1 MKGILLGIR
10 KHPRKAFVYFFASF
24 SVLWTIIEGLT
35 HFIPTL
41 DLRGIPTLCVV
52 IVIGLGYAAYKIRRP
67 LSVSFNISHTNTK
80 LEIKFSDIFEEDGVR
95 AIAVNEFFDSEIG
108 LPVSERS
115 LHGIFITKCFG
126 GHRESFDK
134 MITDELT
141 QMTYETNQRSQGK
154 DRKYPIGT
162 TALVTVNTDRYMC
175 FALCRTDLTTCK
187 AEADVPTLWR
197 ALEGL
202 YSKARNSLGGAP
214 LVLPLVGSG
223 LSGVGLPARDL
234 LDLIVLS
241 VITESKHKQITTLI
255 KIVLTSDRFE
265 EIDLGEIERY
275 WR

>member
-1 MKGILLGIR
+1 LKGILLGIR

-52 IVIGLGYAAYKIRRP
+52 IVIGLGFAAYKIRRP

-141 QMTYETNQRSQGK
+141 QMTYETNNEVREKTENTRSEQQPSSLLTQTATCALPSVEPILLPAKQRQMSQRCGELLK
-154 DRKYPIGT
+154 VSIAKP
-162 TALVTVNTDRYMC
+162 VTVSVEPHLS
-175 FALCRTDLTTCK
+175 FLSWA
-187 AEADVPTLWR
+187 ADC
-197 ALEGL
+197 
-202 YSKARNSLGGAP
+202 
-214 LVLPLVGSG
+214 LVLGYPPVIFLISSFC
-223 LSGVGLPARDL
+223 LSLRKANTNRL
-234 LDLIVLS
+234 R
-241 VITESKHKQITTLI
+241 H
-255 KIVLTSDRFE
+255 
-265 EIDLGEIERY
+265 
-275 WR
+275 